1 MGSKHFPSWPI
12 QTWKYSLWA
21 QYENKLP
28 LNKVL
33 FLSKAENTTQTTPS
47 EQESCPERKW
57 EVSKAKARA
66 EYRSVHLWAHRK
78 DTHPHRVNLL
88 GCNGDRVSTADAANG
103 INQDIALGRLETG
116 MKLSRFHNPPP
127 PTLEAHKNHLSTQK
141 AARLP

>member
-12 QTWKYSLWA
+12 QTWKYSSWA
-21 QYENKLP
+21 QHENKLP
-28 LNKVL
+28 LNKIL

-57 EVSKAKARA
+57 GVSKAKARA

-127 PTLEAHKNHLSTQK
+127 ALEAHMNHLSTQK